1 MVKVLIIN
9 SKWNIGKEIKNWED
23 EENTSLKDNDSR
35 TVNIFDVRV
44 ELSKDSKHEDHVITI
59 MYNLLNEDEE
69 DC

>member
-9 SKWNIGKEIKNWED
+9 SKWNIGKEIKDWEE

-35 TVNIFDVRV
+35 IVNIFDVRV

-59 MYNLLNEDEE
+59 MYNLLNKDEE
-69 DC
+69 N